1 MNQTEDPKR
10 MRKMPDTPLKTKPL
24 ILLMMVLTLTL
35 SLFTAAG
42 AEQQVQNKTFVVIG
56 TSQIYGDNIQAARDQ
71 AISSSLVTA
80 VALMTEEI
88 LQVDSLVENFPQVN
102 EIIYESTNAFVQE
115 YKVLTETQH
124 AKSYRVIV
132 KVTVAGPKI
141 AKQLS
146 NAGILRVKV
155 ALPAVLFFISEQD
168 LREDSPRYW
177 WGKQMSGFE
186 SISEATMSDILKARG
201 FRVVGHVGI
210 DIPQLADWGSNE
222 KPTLTAQE
230 AINLGQRLQA
240 EVVVVGTSIA
250 SPTPSVMGENLKSFK
265 ATLNARAF
273 RTETGEEIANLSRI
287 SVTANVDE
295 GVGGREALTMAGTLA
310 GDELATQ
317 LTGAWRKLAEKP
329 SQLEIQVEGTAN
341 LANFVKFRRA
351 LSGISGVEG
360 IRVKEIR
367 PNETTLVIEY
377 KGKAEDLA
385 SALMLQNF
393 GNFGINIYEIMQ
405 QHLKIALISG

>member
-1 MNQTEDPKR
+1 
-10 MRKMPDTPLKTKPL
+10 
-24 ILLMMVLTLTL
+24 
-35 SLFTAAG
+35 
-42 AEQQVQNKTFVVIG
+42 
-56 TSQIYGDNIQAARDQ
+56 
-71 AISSSLVTA
+71 
-80 VALMTEEI
+80 
-88 LQVDSLVENFPQVN
+88 
-102 EIIYESTNAFVQE
+102 
-115 YKVLTETQH
+115 
-124 AKSYRVIV
+124 
-132 KVTVAGPKI
+132 
-141 AKQLS
+141 
-146 NAGILRVKV
+146 
-155 ALPAVLFFISEQD
+155 
-168 LREDSPRYW
+168 
-177 WGKQMSGFE
+177 MSGFE

-210 DIPQLADWGSNE
+210 DIPQLAGWGSNE

-230 AINLGQRLQA
+230 AIDLGQRLQA

-250 SPTPSVMGENLKSFK
+250 STTPSVMGENLKSFK
-265 ATLNARAF
+265 ATLNAHAF

-317 LTGAWRKLAEKP
+317 LTSAWRKLAEKP

-385 SALMLQNF
+385 SELMLQNF

-405 QHLKIALISG
+405 QHLKIALIAG